1 MLYEIIE
8 KTNDWKLG
16 EKTLTK
22 MLVKDG
28 SSREEVAKYLADT
41 KDIRA
46 WSYNRGLYV
55 FAGYM
60 AVVFIGI
67 PCVKRVITDIKWK
80 RHCKKILKQIE
91 EKETVEEAEKTEE
104 DAE

>member
-22 MLVKDG
+22 MLVKG
-28 SSREEVAKYLADT
+28 GCSREEAANYLADT

-46 WSYNRGLYV
+46 WSYNRGLYI

-60 AVVFIGI
+60 AVVFIGV
-67 PCVKRVITDIKWK
+67 PLVKGVIEDIKWK
-80 RHCKKILKQIE
+80 RLCKKISKQIE
-91 EKETVEEAEKTEE
+91 ERYMAEEAEETEE
-104 DAE
+104 A

>member
-8 KTNDWKLG
+8 KTNDLKLG

-22 MLVKDG
+22 MLVKG
-28 SSREEVAKYLADT
+28 GCSREEAAKYLADT

-46 WSYNRGLYV
+46 WSCNRGLYI

-67 PCVKRVITDIKWK
+67 PFAKGVIEDIKWK
-80 RHCKKILKQIE
+80 RHCKKISKQIE
-91 EKETVEEAEKTEE
+91 ERYKAEEAEETEE
-104 DAE
+104 A